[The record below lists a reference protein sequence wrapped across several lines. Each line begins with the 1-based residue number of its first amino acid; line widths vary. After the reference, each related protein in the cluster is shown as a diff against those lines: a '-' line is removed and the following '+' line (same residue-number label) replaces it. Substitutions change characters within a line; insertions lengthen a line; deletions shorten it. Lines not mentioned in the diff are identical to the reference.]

1 MKKIIILFTLLLSL
15 SMTVGSRAATI
26 GTWKAYMA
34 YHDVQDIQKAGHV
47 LFVLA
52 SDNLYSYNTNDG
64 SILTYDKSTLLS
76 DCGIKL
82 IAWCQSAK
90 RLVAVYE
97 NGNIDLVELNDN
109 VVNVSDYYMK
119 SIVGDK
125 TINDIYVYGR
135 YAYLSTGMGI
145 LKLNVQDAEISDFY
159 KLDFNV
165 NYTYIENNRIYAA
178 SNTKG
183 TYSALLTSNLLDS
196 SNWTYTT
203 PYTAK
208 TKTIDPELLETVK
221 TLNPGG
227 PKYNNFGFMR
237 FTNNKLYTSGSGYGR
252 GLDLLRPGTVQV
264 LEGDEW
270 DIFQDE
276 LDTITGSRYI
286 DVACVEVDPFNL
298 RHVLAS
304 GRTGIY
310 EFIDG
315 KFTNRFTDENSPLVD
330 AFPPAK
336 NYIIMQTMKY
346 DNEGNL
352 WTIQSFS
359 QNLFCLTKQ
368 GEWKTFELNI
378 PGYYNTKHMMFDS
391 QELLWFVNDHWEIPA
406 VYCYQPSTQVLK
418 TFSNLVNQDGTVV
431 NSNAVQHIAEDKNGD
446 IWVATSLGPLL
457 LERSQI
463 NEENYYFTQVKVP
476 RNDGTN
482 YADYLM
488 SGIDITGIAIDGG
501 NRKWFATRGNG
512 VYLISADNMTQLQ
525 HFTAENSCLLSDD
538 VESIAINDDTGEV
551 FFGTNKG
558 LCSYMSDATATSMSM
573 DKNNVYAY
581 PNPVDP
587 DYSGLITVVGLTMDA
602 DVKITT
608 TNGVL
613 VAQGR
618 SNGGSFTWDGT
629 DLNGKRVASG
639 VYMVQTAT
647 STGSKG
653 TVCKIAII
661 R

>member
-1 MKKIIILFTLLLSL
+1 MKKTILLLLMLLPSFY
-15 SMTVGSRAATI
+15 TVSCQAAAI

-52 SDNLYSYNTNDG
+52 SDNLYSYNTNDN
-64 SILTYDKSTLLS
+64 SIQTYDKSNLLS

-90 RLVAVYE
+90 RLIAVYE
-97 NGNIDLVELNDN
+97 NGNIDLVGLNDN
-109 VVNVSDYYMK
+109 VVNVSDYYYK

-125 TINDIYVYGR
+125 TINNIYIYGR
-135 YAYLSTGMGI
+135 YAYLSTGMGV

-159 KLDFNV
+159 HLNFDV
-165 NYTYIENNRIYAA
+165 QYCYIENNRIYAA
-178 SNTKG
+178 SKTKG
-183 TYSALLTSNLLDS
+183 LYSALLTSNLLDS
-196 SNWTYTT
+196 SNWTYTGT
-203 PYTAK
+203 YQAK
-208 TKTIDPELLETVK
+208 TKTIDFELLEIVK

-237 FTNNKLYTSGSGYGR
+237 FVNNQLYTSGAGYGR
-252 GLDLLRPGTVQV
+252 VTELIRPGTIQV
-264 LEGDEW
+264 LKGDDW
-270 DIFQDE
+270 DIYQDE

-286 DVACVEVDPFNL
+286 DISSVDIDPLNS
-298 RHVLAS
+298 RHVVAS

-315 KFTNRFTDENSPLVD
+315 KFTNRYTDDNAPLTD
-330 AFPPAK
+330 LFPPAK
-336 NYIIMQTMKY
+336 NYIIIQTVKY

-352 WTIQSFS
+352 WTIQSYA
-359 QNLFCLTKQ
+359 QKILCLTKQ
-368 GEWKTFELNI
+368 GQWKEYEKTL
-378 PGYYNTKHMMFDS
+378 PGYYNLKHMMFDS
-391 QELLWFVNDHWEIPA
+391 QGLLWFINDHWETPA
-406 VYCYQPSTQVLK
+406 VYCYQTSTGAIKVF
-418 TFSNLVNQDGTVV
+418 TSLVNQDGTVI
-431 NSNAVQHIAEDKNGD
+431 SSDAIQYITEDKNGD
-446 IWVATSLGPLL
+446 IWVGTSLGPLL
-457 LERSQI
+457 LERSMI
-463 NEENYYFTQVKVP
+463 TEDNYYFTQVKVP

-525 HFTAENSCLLSDD
+525 HFTAENSCLLSND
-538 VESIAINDDTGEV
+538 VESIAINDATGEV

-558 LCSYMSDATATSMSM
+558 LCSYMSDATATNVSM

-581 PNPVDP
+581 PNPVHP
-587 DYSGLITVVGLTMDA
+587 GYSGLITIVGLTMDA

-608 TNGVL
+608 SNGVL

-618 SNGGSFTWDGT
+618 SNGGSFTWDGN
-629 DLNGKRVASG
+629 DLDGKRVASG

-653 TVCKIAII
+653 TVCKIAVIN
-661 R
+661 